1 MAAATKKIKVA
12 KASKPVKPAVLQA
25 PKGMHDILPED
36 AWYWERVEQAVKDTA
51 AFYGF
56 DRIET
61 PMLESV
67 DLFVRGV
74 GEATDIVEKEMYVLK
89 TRGGDHLALRPEMTA
104 PVMRA
109 YIEHGLSRV
118 SQPLQVYYFGPAFRH
133 ENPQA
138 GRYREFYQMG
148 FESVGGE
155 SDPVYDAEVI
165 VAGARFLES
174 LKLKNLAIQL
184 NSIGCKTCRPNYRK
198 KLQEF
203 YKKEINAAKKTK
215 VVCRDC
221 ERRLETNPLRLLDC
235 KSEICANLKA
245 QAPSI
250 LDNLCFSCR
259 QHLKGVLEYL
269 DEVGLPYSL
278 NPYLVRGLD
287 YYSRTVFE
295 IFSDQSDLALMG
307 GGRYD
312 YLGEA
317 LSGKLI
323 PAVGVAAGIERII
336 EVIKTNNLLPPK
348 KSAEK
353 IFVIHVGDLAK
364 KKSFALIEQFRKENI
379 KTAAALGKDSLQAQL
394 KAADK
399 EGSPFAIIIGQKEV
413 YEESVIVR
421 DMKTGGQ
428 ETVPLKMIVE
438 TLKEKMRK

>member
-1 MAAATKKIKVA
+1 MAETKKKSKATKSI
-12 KASKPVKPAVLQA
+12 KPAVLQA
-25 PKGMHDILPED
+25 PRGMHDILPGD
-36 AWYWERVEQAVKDTA
+36 AFYWDRVEQAVKDTA

-56 DRIET
+56 EHIET
-61 PMLESV
+61 PILENA
-67 DLFVRGV
+67 DLFIRGV

-89 TRGGDHLALRPEMTA
+89 TRGGDRLALRPEMTA

-109 YIEHGLSRV
+109 YIENGLSRV
-118 SQPLQVYYFGPAFRH
+118 SQPFRVYYFGPAFRH

-148 FESVGGE
+148 FETIGGE

-165 VAGARFLES
+165 VAGARFLEA
-174 LKLKNLAIQL
+174 LKLRNLAIQV
-184 NSIGCKTCRPNYRK
+184 NSIGCKVCRPNYRK
-198 KLQEF
+198 KLQDF
-203 YKKEINAAKKTK
+203 YRKEINTVKKNK
-215 VVCRDC
+215 VVCKDC

-235 KSEICANLKA
+235 KSEICQSLKT

-250 LDNLCFSCR
+250 LDNLCFLCR

-295 IFSDQSDLALMG
+295 LFSDQSDLALMG

-312 YLGEA
+312 YLGEI

-323 PAVGVAAGIERII
+323 PAVGAAAGIERII
-336 EVIKTNNLLPPK
+336 EVIKSNNLLSFKRP
-348 KSAEK
+348 AEK
-353 IFVIHVGDLAK
+353 VFILHVGDLAK
-364 KKSFALIEQFRKENI
+364 KKAFALVEEFRKENI
-379 KTAAALGKDSLQAQL
+379 KVGTALGKDSLQAQL

-399 EGSPFAIIIGQKEV
+399 EGAMLAIIIGQKEV
-413 YEESVIVR
+413 YEESIIIR
-421 DMKTGGQ
+421 DMQTGGQ
-428 ETVPLKMIVE
+428 ETILVKKAAEEIKKRLHG
-438 TLKEKMRK
+438 R